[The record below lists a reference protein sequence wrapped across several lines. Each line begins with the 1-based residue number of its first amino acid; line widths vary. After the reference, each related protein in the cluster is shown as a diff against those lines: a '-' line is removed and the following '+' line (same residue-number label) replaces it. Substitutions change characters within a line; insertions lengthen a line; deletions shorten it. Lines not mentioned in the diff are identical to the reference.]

1 MTAGEG
7 RREKSSIPQ
16 TVVLICTRTVHIS
29 YLSPAEECEIV
40 WAAWLTQSGP
50 QFSQVLHFRN
60 ILNSILK
67 ADGFCLEE
75 KAVSEPSYRTQPLQ
89 GHGMFNR
96 GHELTGKAIAELELW
111 VEVR

>member
-67 ADGFCLEE
+67 ADGYLPGVEGCFR
-75 KAVSEPSYRTQPLQ
+75 AQLQ
-89 GHGMFNR
+89 NTTPPGSWH
-96 GHELTGKAIAELELW
+96 
-111 VEVR
+111 V